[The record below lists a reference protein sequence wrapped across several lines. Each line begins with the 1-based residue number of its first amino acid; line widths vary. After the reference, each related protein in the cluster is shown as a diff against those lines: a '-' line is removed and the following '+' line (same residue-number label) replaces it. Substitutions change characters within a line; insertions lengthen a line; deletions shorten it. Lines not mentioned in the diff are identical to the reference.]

1 MGARGFTIPALLG
14 GALISASSLTVLAD
28 PLPRPPPAAGAVI
41 ARKSGEEVRFIDASQ
56 WRFVDV
62 KQDLLA
68 GDVLRTNAVGQL
80 AILFSDRTQIRLGRN
95 SSLVVKKLAASDA
108 EETVFELQSGSI
120 WARAERGGSSV
131 KVETPAATAAIRGTD
146 WTMTVAGARTALRV
160 LDGRVSLSN
169 PQGSVDVS
177 QGQAAAATVGQAPEM
192 LAIVDSDDREQMLF
206 YLPRREPFERMS
218 PTFGRPVEVR
228 RTIIAISE
236 KDAAARSAEEWVS
249 LVEGQL
255 RLDGVLAAEQT
266 LAHLD
271 DSKFS
276 RSQRARLTLVKAIIA
291 GFKSDY
297 KTSAR
302 LFAEAKPGLDKRRQG
317 IALYGGYYAR
327 TLADPNHVE
336 PLPTSVDGPE
346 AAFLRAYALGFLKD
360 LRATIAE
367 FKSAENRFPE
377 DPVLPA
383 YRAWIA
389 LLLNDRGQAKEA
401 IARALA
407 LDPDE
412 PVAMEVSSHFKSGI
426 EGDLKG
432 ALASVER
439 AVQIEPGADSGWNEV
454 GNIQSELGGAREAE
468 AAFRKAIFLDPFDA
482 VSHTNL
488 AIFYLDL
495 DRVNDAKPL
504 IDKALSLD
512 PGFSPALVARG
523 RYFLQTGKTDIG
535 VEDLFAGSVT
545 DPGYAQAQLGL
556 AAAQYQKGDR
566 VAADQALD
574 NAERLDGNDPVV
586 SAVRA
591 RMALDD
597 YDSVNAIRYA
607 RDYVRLSRAR
617 GGYYGALG
625 ANQESGSTLNGAF
638 RFQGL
643 NAWAE
648 YYSDAVFD
656 AFSGSALIDQAL
668 RGSPP
673 GYFTNYSYG
682 VDIVQNATTSRSA
695 SALFQGLLLE
705 PHMVSGPTMHPQLF
719 RAPFV
724 ETTIGGGVVV
734 SGSDVG
740 PLVNAEVQA
749 FSNSGVPLSIYANVD
764 WERATDERT
773 VDASGDITS
782 TNEIAN
788 GLVYITA
795 SPTPYDRVIGF
806 FNRSTENDDFLQTL
820 RSVPPGESDIDGDG
834 DVIAAGLGWSH
845 TLAYHDVVNAAL
857 FYTKAKSDVLQT
869 VNFFPTPGAPVP
881 FLVSIEDVDH
891 QAALASLGRTVETG
905 DVTWR
910 YGVEAGWQWQNSQY
924 AYVRA
929 GSPAI
934 ITGSSVIGDK
944 MIGRAYLDA
953 LHDFAPG
960 WKAEYGFT
968 ASMSGGGED
977 GARRLDPRAGFAWE
991 PVNGQW
997 LRLGYLGE
1005 SSEFTTPTLS
1015 PIGVVGL
1022 QAAQV
1027 PVDSNGG
1034 VDTLAARWD
1043 AEWTRSVFTAVE
1055 YQHQEIDDFF
1065 ALVPSQNFGISV
1077 SQGSSDRLS
1086 ATGNLALGGGL
1097 GLSATAV
1104 RTWSENQDPLS
1115 RNVGDRMPFMPS
1127 WAGQVAATW
1136 VNENN
1141 LRLTVAG
1148 NYLGKRIDG
1157 AGVKLDDVWTLDAGL
1172 TWEPFG
1178 KRYSLELTAYNILDA
1193 DFEISDGVPGWGPSF
1208 RGMFKAR
1215 F

>member
-1 MGARGFTIPALLG
+1 LG
-14 GALISASSLTVLAD
+14 GALIGASSLCAFAD
-28 PLPRPPPAAGAVI
+28 PVPRPSPAAGAVI
-41 ARKSGEEVRFIDASQ
+41 ARKTGEEVRFIDASQ
-56 WRFVDV
+56 WRFVDA

-95 SSLVVKKLAASDA
+95 SSLVVKKLAASEA
-108 EETVFELQSGSI
+108 EETVFELKSGSI
-120 WARAERGGSSV
+120 WARAERGGTSV

-146 WTMTVAGARTALRV
+146 WTMTVAGSRTALRV

-177 QGQAAAATVGQAPEM
+177 QGQAAAATIGQAPEM
-192 LAIVDSDDREQMLF
+192 IAIVDSDDREQMLF

-228 RTIIAISE
+228 RTITAISE
-236 KDAAARSAEEWVS
+236 KDADARSAEEWVA
-249 LVEGQL
+249 LAEGQL
-255 RLDGVLAAEQT
+255 RLDGMLAAEQT
-266 LAHLD
+266 LASLV

-276 RSQRARLTLVKAIIA
+276 RSQRARLTLVRAIIA

-297 KTSAR
+297 TTSAK

-327 TLADPNHVE
+327 TLADPNRVE
-336 PLPTSVDGPE
+336 PLPTAVDGPE

-360 LRATIAE
+360 LKATIAE
-367 FKSAENRFPE
+367 FKSAEKRFPA

-389 LLLNDRGQAKEA
+389 LLLNDREQVREA
-401 IARALA
+401 IARALT
-407 LDPDE
+407 LDPDD
-412 PVAMEVSSHFKSGI
+412 PVALEVSSHYKSGI

-432 ALASVER
+432 ALASAER
-439 AVQIEPGADSGWNEV
+439 SVQIEPGAASGWNKI
-454 GNIQSELGGAREAE
+454 GNIQSELGGVREAE
-468 AAFRKAIFLDPFDA
+468 AAFRQSLSLDPFDA
-482 VSHTNL
+482 VTYTNL

-495 DRVNDAKPL
+495 DRVNEAKPL

-512 PGFSPALVARG
+512 PAFSPALVARG
-523 RYFLQTGKTDIG
+523 RYYLQTAKADLG
-535 VEDLFAGSVT
+535 VADLFAGSVT
-545 DPGYAQAQLGL
+545 DPGYAQAQLAL
-556 AAAQYQKGDR
+556 AAAQYQMGDR
-566 VAADQALD
+566 VGADQALD

-597 YDSVNAIRYA
+597 YDSENAIRYA

-625 ANQESGSTLNGAF
+625 ANQESGSTLNDAF

-656 AFSGSALIDQAL
+656 PFSGSALIDQAL

-705 PHMVSGPTMHPQLF
+705 PHMLSGPTMRRQLF

-724 ETTIGGGVVV
+724 ETTIGGGVAV
-734 SGSDVG
+734 SGSNVG

-749 FSNSGVPLSIYANVD
+749 FSNSTIPLSIYANLD
-764 WERATDERT
+764 WERTTDART
-773 VDASGDITS
+773 VDASGAIASTS
-782 TNEIAN
+782 ELGS
-788 GLVYITA
+788 GLLYVTA
-795 SPTPYDRVIGF
+795 SPTPYDRVVGF
-806 FNRSTENDDFLQTL
+806 LNRATENRDYLQTL
-820 RSVPPGESDIDGDG
+820 RSAPPGESDINADGG
-834 DVIAAGLGWSH
+834 AIAAGLGWSH

-869 VNFFPTPGAPVP
+869 VNFFQTPGVPVP
-881 FLVSIEDVDH
+881 FLLSIDDVDH

-924 AYVRA
+924 LYARA
-929 GSPAI
+929 GNPDI
-934 ITGSSVIGDK
+934 ISASSVIGDK
-944 MIGRAYLDA
+944 MIGRAYVDA

-960 WKAEYGFT
+960 WKAEYGVT
-968 ASMSGGGED
+968 GSLLGGGDQGE
-977 GARRLDPRAGFAWE
+977 RRLDPRLGVAWE
-991 PVNGQW
+991 PLDGHW
-997 LRLGYLGE
+997 LRLGYLSE
-1005 SSEFTTPTLS
+1005 SLEFTTPTLS
-1015 PIGVVGL
+1015 PTGVVGL
-1022 QAAQV
+1022 QAGQV
-1027 PVDSNGG
+1027 PVDSDGG
-1034 VDTLAARWD
+1034 VDTFAARWD
-1043 AEWTRSVFTAVE
+1043 GEWTPSVFTLVE

-1077 SQGSSDRLS
+1077 SEGASDRLS
-1086 ATGNLALGGGL
+1086 ATGNLALDRGL

-1115 RNVGDRMPFMPS
+1115 LERGESMPFMPS
-1127 WAGQVAATW
+1127 SAGQVAATW

-1141 LRLTVAG
+1141 LRLMVAG

-1157 AGVKLDDVWTLDAGL
+1157 GGVKLDDVWTLDAGL

-1178 KRYSLELTAYNILDA
+1178 KRYQLELSAYNILDA